1 MNTKIVFFDI
11 DGTLVSFST
20 HKIPES
26 TKQAVHELRQK
37 GVKVYIATGRPMA
50 FIDNLDGLE
59 YDGMVTTTGAYCV
72 DGKGKTIHYKP
83 IPHEDIERVVRHHL
97 LHPEEAYPIF
107 FVCSDGVYMS
117 KSSDE
122 VREVVQL
129 LNLEM
134 PEMMP
139 IEQVLGRDVLQVISF
154 FKKEDEAYIMS
165 EYMPGSTSTRWHPYF
180 TDIIA
185 KGESKSTGID
195 CVLRHEG
202 INLNESMAFGDGGN
216 DVDMLRH
223 VAYGVAMGNACD
235 EVKTVADYVTDT
247 VDNDGI
253 LKALQHL
260 DLVCS

>member
-26 TKQAVHELRQK
+26 TKRAVHELRQK
-37 GVKVYIATGRPMA
+37 GVKVYIATGRPLA
-50 FIDNLDGLE
+50 FIDNLDDLE

-72 DGKGKTIHYKP
+72 DGNGKTIHYQP
-83 IPHEDIERVVRHHL
+83 IPHEDIERVVHHHL

-107 FVCSDGVYMS
+107 FVCTDGIYMS
-117 KSSDE
+117 KPSDE

-134 PEMMP
+134 PDMLP

-154 FKKEDEAYIMS
+154 FKKEDESHIMS

-202 INLNESMAFGDGGN
+202 IDLSESMAFGDGGN

-223 VAYGVAMGNACD
+223 VACGVAMGNACN
-235 EVKTVADYVTDT
+235 EVKAVADYVTDT

-253 LKALQHL
+253 LKALQYFG
-260 DLVCS
+260 LVCS